1 MQRLSIPKYL
11 FGFILFGL
19 AGFGAE
25 IIFTALYDLVF
36 SVLDGKNPDLALK
49 GQSYIWM
56 FPIYGL
62 GAFLMKW
69 AYPKIARY
77 IIPIRLVI
85 YVIGIFIIEYAAGFL
100 LEHFTGKCP
109 WDYNGRPFAFHYIN
123 LAYAP
128 YWAILG
134 FILELLHQTTLRYEK
149 TDGM

>member
-1 MQRLSIPKYL
+1 MQKISIPKFL

-36 SVLDGKNPDLALK
+36 AVLEGKSPDWSLK

-56 FPIYGL
+56 LPIYGL
-62 GAFLMKW
+62 GAPLMKW
-69 AYPKIARY
+69 IYPKIARY
-77 IIPIRLVI
+77 AVPFRLAI
-85 YVIGIFIIEYAAGFL
+85 YVVGIFAIEYITGFL
-100 LEHFTGKCP
+100 LEQFTGKCP
-109 WDYNGRPFAFHYIN
+109 WNYNGRPFAFHYIN

-134 FILELLHQTTLRYEK
+134 FILEVLHQTTMRYEK
-149 TDGM
+149 TDGI